1 MHIRLYRDVVAI
13 PQHPGNRVQVPVVD
27 AMELTSI
34 RDVERLMVEEEL
46 LSELKRLR
54 DVSMKL
60 TKDDERLEIDS
71 VDFCVSTGII
81 PDFVFD
87 LEESGMPEFEV

>member
-27 AMELTSI
+27 AMELTLI

-71 VDFCVSTGII
+71 VVGRTIIRAII
-81 PDFVFD
+81 PVPD
-87 LEESGMPEFEV
+87 EGAASTTRSQ